1 MLNRTHIGGALFVI
15 LISAAG
21 LFTALPKADTGPDT
35 PSSLGARLADWQD
48 MTRRDR
54 DRVLISDIPV
64 WTDTAR
70 REALNHHAQTEC
82 LAEAIYFEARS
93 ETLAGQKAVAEVV
106 MNRVKSRHYPNTVCG
121 VVYQG
126 SERSSGCQFSFTCD
140 GSMDARKPSGWHWT
154 RSKEVAGL
162 AITDGFAPVT
172 KRATHYH
179 TTAVN
184 PYWSKKLKKTNQ
196 YGTHV
201 FYRFKTR
208 RELREGTSTITLAP
222 PPS

>member
-1 MLNRTHIGGALFVI
+1 MLNRTHIWGALLVTS
-15 LISAAG
+15 ISAAG
-21 LFTALPKADTGPDT
+21 LFTVLPKADTGPDT
-35 PSSLGARLADWQD
+35 PSTLGARLADWQD
-48 MTRRDR
+48 LTRRDR
-54 DRVLISDIPV
+54 DDLLTSDISA
-64 WTDTAR
+64 WNHDAR
-70 REALNHHAQTEC
+70 RRAMDTSAQTQC

-106 MNRVKSRHYPNTVCG
+106 MNRVKSSHYPDTVCG
-121 VVYQG
+121 VVYEG
-126 SERSSGCQFSFTCD
+126 SQRSSGCQFSFTCD
-140 GSMDARKPSGWHWT
+140 GSMEARTPRGWHWT

-162 AITDGFAPVT
+162 AITDGFNPVT

-208 RELREGTSTITLAP
+208 KEQREGTSTITLAP

>member
-1 MLNRTHIGGALFVI
+1 MLNRTHIGAAI
-15 LISAAG
+15 LVVSVSSAAM
-21 LFTALPKADTGPDT
+21 LAASPKIHHVLLE
-35 PSSLGARLADWQD
+35 PSTLAIRLADWQD
-48 MTRRDR
+48 LTIRDR
-54 DRVLISDIPV
+54 DYLLTEDLTD
-64 WTDTAR
+64 WTAVHR
-70 REALNHHAQTEC
+70 RAATDEFSQKQC
-82 LAEAIYFEARS
+82 LAEAVYYEARS

-106 MNRVKSRHYPNTVCG
+106 MNRVESSVYPETACG

-126 SERSSGCQFSFTCD
+126 SQRRTGCQFSFTCD
-140 GSMDARKPSGWHWT
+140 GSMDRAPYGTFWT
-154 RSKEVAGL
+154 RSQEVAAL
-162 AITDGFAPVT
+162 AMTDGFNPVT

-184 PYWSKKLKKTNQ
+184 PYWSKTLKKTNQ

-208 RELREGTSTITLAP
+208 KEQREGASTITLAP